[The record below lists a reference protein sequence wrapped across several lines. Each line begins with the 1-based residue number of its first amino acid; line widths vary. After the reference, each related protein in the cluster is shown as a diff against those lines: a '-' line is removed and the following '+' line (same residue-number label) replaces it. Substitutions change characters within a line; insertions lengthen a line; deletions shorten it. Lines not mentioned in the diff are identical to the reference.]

1 MEVKAMSQLARQ
13 VFGLPIPE
21 EGALFDAALT
31 FHIAAGLTCV
41 ITGVLA
47 ATAPKRP
54 GRHTLSGRIF
64 FWSLAVV
71 FISSTTMAT
80 LRFAQDW
87 HLLVIGTVAFGAGC
101 LGYLARRRRR
111 PGWLRV
117 HIPAM
122 GGAYIALF
130 TGFYVDNGP
139 HLPVWDRLPALAYW
153 TVPSLVG
160 MPLILRA
167 LARRRLLTVSSASP
181 GRQGS
186 GVPPGRPG

>member
-1 MEVKAMSQLARQ
+1 MEVWIVSQLARE
-13 VFGLPIPE
+13 VFGLPIPD
-21 EGALFDAALT
+21 EGALFDVALAC
-31 FHIAAGLTCV
+31 HIAAGLTCV
-41 ITGVLA
+41 VTGALA

-54 GRHTLSGRIF
+54 GRHTVSGRIF

-71 FISSTTMAT
+71 FASSTTMAG
-80 LRFAQDW
+80 LRFTQDW
-87 HLLVIGTVAFGAGC
+87 HLLVIGWIAFGAGS

-117 HIPAM
+117 HVPAM

-139 HLPVWDRLPALAYW
+139 HLPVWDRLPDLAYW

-160 MPLILRA
+160 VPLILRA
-167 LARRRLLTVSSASP
+167 LARRRLLRMRSASP
-181 GRQGS
+181 ARPGS

>member
-1 MEVKAMSQLARQ
+1 MSQLARE
-13 VFGLPIPE
+13 VFGLPVPD
-21 EGALFDAALT
+21 EGALFDAALAL
-31 FHIAAGLTCV
+31 HIAAGLTCV
-41 ITGVLA
+41 VTGGVA

-54 GRHTLSGRIF
+54 GRHTTAGRIF
-64 FWSLAVV
+64 FWALAVV
-71 FISSTTMAT
+71 FASSTTMAV

-87 HLLVIGTVAFGAGC
+87 HLLVIGSVAFGAGS

-139 HLPVWDRLPALAYW
+139 NLPLWDRLPHLAYW
-153 TVPSLVG
+153 LLPSLVG
-160 MPLILRA
+160 VPLILRA
-167 LARRRLLTVSSASP
+167 LNQQRLLAVRSGP
-181 GRQGS
+181 RGRPGS
-186 GVPPGRPG
+186 GVPPARPG